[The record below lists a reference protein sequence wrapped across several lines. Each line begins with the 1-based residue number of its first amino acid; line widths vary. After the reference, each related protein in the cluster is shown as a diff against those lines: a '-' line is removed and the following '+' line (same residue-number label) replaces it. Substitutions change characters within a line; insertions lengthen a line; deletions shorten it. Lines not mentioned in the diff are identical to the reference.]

1 MYICKKYCAKMLFV
15 PGSRVCCVITGASRG
30 FGRSVAVVLAR
41 QCADHKTEGHFILV
55 SRSEEGLQ
63 ETRNNIIEICSAAEG
78 KLTL

>member
-15 PGSRVCCVITGASRG
+15 PGSRVCCVITGVSRG
-30 FGRSVAVVLAR
+30 FGRSVAVALAG

-63 ETRNNIIEICSAAEG
+63 ETRNNIIEIFLSRRR
-78 KLTL
+78 

>member
-1 MYICKKYCAKMLFV
+1 MLFV

-63 ETRNNIIEICSAAEG
+63 ETRYNIIEICSAAEG